1 MPKLVVRIEYPIPEK
16 HIIITLDIKEWPQDR
31 LNVIQLLTGIWEL
44 IFTLVKAPELIQ
56 VEVK

>member
-1 MPKLVVRIEYPIPEK
+1 MPKLVVRIEYPTPK
-16 HIIITLDIKEWPQDR
+16 RYVVITLDVEEWPQHR

-44 IFTLVKAPELIQ
+44 IFTLVKAPELIK